1 MKKTMLTI
9 LAGTALA
16 LPLSA
21 APLTWLHVKVDS
33 AGPKPATV
41 RVNLPFTVIEAAAPL
56 ASGEWAKNAKI
67 NGPNG
72 LDKAQLRA
80 MWSAAKEAGDSEFV
94 QVESEGQH
102 VRVARVGGKLVIRVD
117 NSKKEAERVTVEI
130 PGEVADAL
138 LSGPGDQL
146 DFVAAL
152 AALKRSG
159 NGQLVSVDSAKDKVR
174 IWVDDRNVS
183 E

>member
-1 MKKTMLTI
+1 MKKMLI
-9 LAGTALA
+9 LLGVTALA

-33 AGPKPATV
+33 TGPKPATV

-67 NGPNG
+67 KGPNG

-80 MWSAAKEAGDSEFV
+80 MWTAAKEAGDSEFDK
-94 QVESEGQH
+94 VESDGQN
-102 VRVARVGGKLVIRVD
+102 VRVARVGGKLVVRVD
-117 NSKKEAERVTVEI
+117 GAGKQADRVTVEI

-152 AALKRSG
+152 AALKRAGS
-159 NGQLVSVDSAKDKVR
+159 GQLVSVDNAKDKVR